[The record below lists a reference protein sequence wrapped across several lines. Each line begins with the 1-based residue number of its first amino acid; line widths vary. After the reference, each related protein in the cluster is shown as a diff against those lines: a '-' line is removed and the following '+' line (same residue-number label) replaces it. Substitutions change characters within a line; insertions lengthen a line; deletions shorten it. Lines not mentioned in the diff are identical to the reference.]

1 MERFTIQ
8 YMEELDSEL
17 SALPGYKE
25 LANEKIIKIC
35 LKSRT
40 DSDCGY
46 IHQKRKKGLRYF
58 PEMTIDTQYGIII
71 GVDCYFSG

>member
-1 MERFTIQ
+1 MEQSTIQ

-17 SALPGYKE
+17 SAMFGYKE
-25 LANEKIIKIC
+25 PENEKIIKTC

-46 IHQKRKKGLRYF
+46 IHQKRKKGSDIL
-58 PEMTIDTQYGIII
+58 PK
-71 GVDCYFSG
+71 